1 MAQFQ
6 CVICGET
13 FGNKS
18 SHYCRDKE
26 FVLAKEGVNE
36 DMFIELIDW
45 EFELINNNKNMSNN
59 IP

>member
-18 SHYCRDKE
+18 SHYCRDEE
-26 FVLAKEGVNE
+26 FILVKEGVNE
-36 DMFIELIDW
+36 EIFTELIDW
-45 EFELINNNKNMSNN
+45 ECETQNKQ
-59 IP
+59 